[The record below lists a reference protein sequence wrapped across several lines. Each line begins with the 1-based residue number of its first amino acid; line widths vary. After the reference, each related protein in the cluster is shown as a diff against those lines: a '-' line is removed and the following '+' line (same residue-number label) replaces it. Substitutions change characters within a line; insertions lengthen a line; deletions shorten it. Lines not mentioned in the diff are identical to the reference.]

1 MALFVRTGPNFS
13 RVRTNPEVYVP
24 GGVVQV
30 PPLGGAGFIL
40 RPGPAPLERTGRP
53 KCGAGSD
60 NILEPAPFVP
70 GTCATGMPP
79 EAISAKETLHN
90 QLHPEPALGGL
101 FHNLPA

>member
-1 MALFVRTGPNFS
+1 MLIRYILM
-13 RVRTNPEVYVP
+13 TNLYNILAMMQSLS
-24 GGVVQV
+24 GMVQV
-30 PPLGGAGFIL
+30 LPLAGAGFIL
-40 RPGPAPLERTGRP
+40 RPEPAPLERTGRP

-79 EAISAKETLHN
+79 EAISAKEALHN